1 MKARVSILVVSLAVG
16 AAMAQQAAPQQ
27 APPQQ
32 APHTEK
38 KGNTPATS
46 TMPAEMKTLTY
57 KGTLVDMSCTTANS
71 TPSATP
77 NTANRSAADTSNCP
91 VKADSSQLGIKLDD
105 GRVMKF
111 DMVGN
116 QRAQDELKNNKRWSK
131 DLSANKPIR
140 VTVSGVVSGE
150 KLVVSSIH

>member
-16 AAMAQQAAPQQ
+16 AAMAQEAAPPQAAPQQ
-27 APPQQ
+27 
-32 APHTEK
+32 EK
-38 KGNTPATS
+38 KANTPAPT
-46 TMPAEMKTLTY
+46 TMPAEMKTMMY
-57 KGTLVDMSCTTANS
+57 KGTLVDMSCTAAT
-71 TPSATP
+71 SAP
-77 NTANRSAADTSNCP
+77 AAPAGNASSANRSAADTSSNCP

-131 DLSANKPIR
+131 DLTANKPIR
-140 VTVSGVVSGE
+140 ATVSGVVSGE

>member
-16 AAMAQQAAPQQ
+16 AAMAQEAAPKQQ
-27 APPQQ
+27 P
-32 APHTEK
+32 EK
-38 KGNTPATS
+38 KANSPSTS
-46 TMPAEMKTLTY
+46 TMAPEMKTLTY
-57 KGTLVDMSCTTANS
+57 KGTLVDMSCTAATS
-71 TPSATP
+71 TPSAAASS
-77 NTANRSAADTSNCP
+77 ANRAAADTSSNCP

-140 VTVSGVVSGE
+140 ATVDGVISGE

>member
-1 MKARVSILVVSLAVG
+1 MKARVSILVVSLAAG
-16 AAMAQQAAPQQ
+16 MAIAQETAPQQ
-27 APPQQ
+27 AASQ
-32 APHTEK
+32 TEK
-38 KGNTPATS
+38 KAAAPATS
-46 TMPAEMKTLTY
+46 TMPAEMKTLMY
-57 KGTLVDMSCTTANS
+57 KGTLVDMSCTAATS

-91 VKADSSQLGIKLDD
+91 VKAESNQLGIKLDD

-116 QRAQDELKNNKRWSK
+116 QRAQDELKNNKRWTK

-140 VTVSGVVSGE
+140 ATVSGVISGE